1 MYIIL
6 CLVFDNE
13 KVLKIENNI
22 QLKLSLPSETDTK
35 EWTFSFWISYS
46 SDTNFEVLAAKRFK
60 LEIHDNHNHNKLSIL
75 QDSSIDKFENSILFP
90 NTWLEF
96 RLGASNSLQKAFF
109 EIKNVTDQSK
119 LFSSEKAINISMSPI
134 EPSYI
139 DFKEKKAKVSGSK
152 IREIRLFGEYL
163 PSINGNSSAP
173 MSPHN
178 FHKPLAY
185 YRMNE
190 NYGNIVYDSAELGSK
205 YTDTYSNT
213 FEWVAET
220 TDLQTARCQYPYQTI
235 EDGVCATNAFKIGI
249 FQPPPGN
256 NGKYILWSEGEY
268 KCYQD
273 NGKFSSLED
282 PLCPSDQQNLDNS
295 QDIAVI
301 IQGQKFYTSSETDF
315 HIIPFI
321 QSNNYSSQS
330 IYYKSD
336 QLDEKI
342 YKLDINAYQNSAEG
356 GNTLLLASS
365 RSIFIDLLPVT
376 PDNVS
381 NEEEEEEEN
390 TTSNNTHNQVGI
402 IPQVYLSGTPPNCLF
417 MNIYIYMY
425 IDIFIYIFSL

>member
-1 MYIIL
+1 M
-6 CLVFDNE
+6 N
-13 KVLKIENNI
+13 KVHLP
-22 QLKLSLPSETDTK
+22 LSVPTHINSL
-35 EWTFSFWISYS
+35 EWTFSLSLKYSGDCCGFLISVP
-46 SDTNFEVLAAKRFK
+46 NRFEFRVWRRG
-60 LEIHDNHNHNKLSIL
+60 E
-75 QDSSIDKFENSILFP
+75 KFELKILEEDKIIHLFKHQEQYP
-90 NTWLEF
+90 NT
-96 RLGASNSLQKAFF
+96 RLGIRFGASNTLQKAFF
-109 EIKNVTDQSK
+109 EIKNATS
-119 LFSSEKAINISMSPI
+119 LNPLLSFTEEEIIISMSTTQS
-134 EPSYI
+134 SYI
-139 DFKEKKAKVSGSK
+139 ELCEKDQNTLKVTQL
-152 IREIRLFGEYL
+152 REIRYFGEYL

-376 PDNVS
+376 PDNS
-381 NEEEEEEEN
+381 GNEEEEEN

-402 IPQVYLSGTPPNCLF
+402 IY
-417 MNIYIYMY
+417 
-425 IDIFIYIFSL
+425 